1 MLARTPDRALKACFI
16 SHSATL
22 LGAERILLDLVT
34 DLIKDHGVKCQLV
47 FPRNGPL
54 VAEFERIGASCVI
67 SRYGWW
73 CDKWVPP
80 NSATDYIWD
89 SIQSFLH
96 DAAPAIQKFNPDVIW
111 TQTMVVPWGA
121 MAAAQLQ
128 KPHVWYVTEY
138 GYLDHGFKFFFQP
151 LEAVTDDILQS
162 SDVVYTLS
170 KSIGATLFPAAA
182 PDRLR
187 LLYCN
192 IPDPARS
199 EPQPPSHYFDIPGA
213 VKLGIFSQ
221 IAPSKGQEDIVRA
234 VALLSE
240 RGRNVQ
246 LIVAGGSQTDY
257 RERLADIARQHG
269 VESRVKFIGFL
280 HDVYPALRELDIAVV
295 CSRME
300 AFGRVGVEPML
311 LEKPVVYADA
321 GGIVEYMV
329 DGRTGLSYPP
339 GDVEALVD
347 RLERLIDDPSQCAEM
362 GRFGRAHTLQL
373 FNKAGFSG
381 EVYRTLQKLR
391 QQGRTAKAMPSG
403 IHKLILDRLGA
414 RAQLLRIG
422 RNDPCPCGSGKR
434 FKHCHGHG
442 A

>member
-1 MLARTPDRALKACFI
+1 MPDRALKASFI

-22 LGAERILLDLVT
+22 LGAERILLDLVRV
-34 DLIKDHGVKCQLV
+34 LIQDHGIKCQLV
-47 FPRNGPL
+47 FPGTGPL
-54 VAEFERIGASCVI
+54 VGEFERIGASCVI

-80 NSATDYIWD
+80 NSASDYIWD
-89 SIQSFLH
+89 SVQSFLY
-96 DAAPAIQKFNPDVIW
+96 DAAPAIHRFNPDVIW

-121 MAAAQLQ
+121 MAAAQLH

-138 GYLDHGFKFFFQP
+138 GHHDHGFKFFFQP
-151 LEAVTDDILQS
+151 LDAVTDDILRS
-162 SDVVYTLS
+162 SDIVYTLS
-170 KSIGATLFPAAA
+170 KSIGETLFPNAAS
-182 PDRLR
+182 DRLR

-192 IPDPARS
+192 IPDPARP
-199 EPQPPSHYFDIPGA
+199 ERQPPSGYFDIPGA

-221 IAPSKGQEDIVRA
+221 IAPSKGQEDIIRA
-234 VALLSE
+234 VARLSS

-257 RERLADIARQHG
+257 RERLVDIARRSDI
-269 VESRVKFIGFL
+269 ENRVKFIGFV
-280 HDVYPALRELDIAVV
+280 HDVYPILQELDIAVV

-311 LEKPVVYADA
+311 LEKPVVYANT

-329 DGRTGLSYPP
+329 DGRTGFSYPP

-347 RLERLIDDPSQCAEM
+347 RLERLIDDPAQRAEM
-362 GRFGRAHTLQL
+362 GRFGRAHTLKL
-373 FNKAGFSG
+373 FNRDSFSG
-381 EVYRTLQKLR
+381 EVHRTLQKLR
-391 QQGRTAKAMPSG
+391 QQGRTAKAMPLQLQ
-403 IHKLILDRLGA
+403 KLIVDRLGT
-414 RAQLLRIG
+414 RTQLVTVG

-434 FKHCHGHG
+434 YKHCHGR
-442 A
+442 